1 MSEGKKDSAALTSAG
16 SRFLRGIFD
25 VKMSVVNEEVEG
37 EIVFHERHE
46 GPPGHA
52 HGGSIATVMDEL
64 MGCAAFMKGYMALA
78 AHLELDYRKPVPL
91 HIPLIGKTQI
101 IKEGNRSVHVKG
113 QLHREDNGQLLVE
126 SSAVFVHIGGSKFM
140 EMNEEGKPDQKL
152 DE

>member
-1 MSEGKKDSAALTSAG
+1 MSENKKKDVALTAAG
-16 SRFLRGIFD
+16 SRFLRGVFD
-25 VKMSVVNEEVEG
+25 VEMSVVDDEVEG
-37 EIVFHERHE
+37 KILFHERHE

-91 HIPLIGKTQI
+91 HTTMIGKTQI
-101 IKEGNRSVHVKG
+101 VKEGNRSVHVRG
-113 QLHREDNGQLLVE
+113 QLQREDNGQLLVE

-140 EMNEEGKPDQKL
+140 EMNEDKNEDQKFSG
-152 DE
+152 

>member
-1 MSEGKKDSAALTSAG
+1 MNGEDNNSAALTAAG

-25 VKMSVVNEEVEG
+25 VQMSVENDEVEG
-37 EIVFHERHE
+37 KILFHERHE

-78 AHLELDYRKPVPL
+78 AHLELDYRAPVPL
-91 HIPLIGKTQI
+91 STPLIAKTQI
-101 IKEGNRSVHVKG
+101 VKEGNRSVHVKG
-113 QLHREDNGQLLVE
+113 QLHREDNGQLLAE

-140 EMNEEGKPDQKL
+140 EMEDKKKPDQKYMG
-152 DE
+152 

>member
-1 MSEGKKDSAALTSAG
+1 MSEENNDKAALTAAG

-25 VKMSVVNEEVEG
+25 VQMSVVDEEVEG
-37 EIVFHERHE
+37 KVLFHERHE

-91 HIPLIGKTQI
+91 HTPMIGKTQI
-101 IKEGNRSVHVKG
+101 VKEGNRSVHVKG
-113 QLHREDNGQLLVE
+113 QLHREDNGQLLTE

-140 EMNEEGKPDQKL
+140 EMDEDKKQDQKFTG
-152 DE
+152 